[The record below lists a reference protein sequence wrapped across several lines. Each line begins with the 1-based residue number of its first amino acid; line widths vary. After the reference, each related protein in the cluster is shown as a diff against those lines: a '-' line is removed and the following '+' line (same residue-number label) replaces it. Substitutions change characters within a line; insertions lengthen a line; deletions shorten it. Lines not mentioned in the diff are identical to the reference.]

1 MSDGRGSMFSALP
14 LELLDEIV
22 QFSTPLALLSLC
34 KTSKRINTACLRWI
48 YQIVY
53 VDDPA
58 RLVKCC
64 QTLMANAQAASA
76 VRLLLIQCNPKQSL
90 KALHL
95 LFSDTLKKLRSLEY
109 LDVGG
114 STDLFS
120 ICATLRFPRL
130 RHCSIPFSID
140 FVSFLT
146 LHPKLVELTMDAI
159 PHESVQ
165 TLTEIIPIHL
175 PDLQRFTGPDRVAVS
190 VIPRSRTFRILVF
203 WDPRSETKFSEAFTS
218 FALSN
223 AEVVEMKNILVSWDP
238 ALLTAAATSIPG
250 LTALSISNVS
260 SIAAPSEMEEFF
272 AAIDDAL
279 KALTKLRALA
289 IIQGSL
295 PAVLDTADLD
305 WEFDTVRRWADIAP
319 ELTCVLLPSETKW
332 MRIRANVWYPT
343 NNDDSLPGLLARF
356 RWFINTVIPSTVLSP
371 DYAAVLELISGREI
385 MKELKAGYERDGV
398 VPNFELAQ
406 KDGGISLTLLAPESE

>member
-146 LHPKLVELTMDAI
+146 LHPKLVELTMDPI

-223 AEVVEMKNILVSWDP
+223 A
-238 ALLTAAATSIPG
+238 
-250 LTALSISNVS
+250 
-260 SIAAPSEMEEFF
+260 EEFF

-356 RWFINTVIPSTVLSP
+356 RWFINTVIPSTVLAP

-385 MKELKAGYERDGV
+385 MKELKAGYERDEGWWH
-398 VPNFELAQ
+398 
-406 KDGGISLTLLAPESE
+406 LTDALST